1 MENGKQ
7 GESRKGGGKQGK
19 LLRKLWR
26 GTRRKYIIKLKSE
39 KYTYITIQRDG
50 EGSYIQQ
57 PLELIVENKC
67 KKFFVCDV
75 VGIRE
80 EQGWWQGKF
89 GTVVNQW
96 K

>member
-1 MENGKQ
+1 M
-7 GESRKGGGKQGK
+7 
-19 LLRKLWR
+19 
-26 GTRRKYIIKLKSE
+26 KSE

-96 K
+96 KWEYVPEGHILNDSSVVKFS